1 MSKKEDQIILM
12 ADIVNSGSSDSK
24 NTMETFKEIVRNTNA
39 VFIKSIDSPL
49 TITLGDEFQG
59 VVNNI
64 ANAIKIIC
72 YIEEYI
78 VKNNIKFKLRY
89 VVNEGIIDT
98 EINPIRSY
106 EMLGKGLTEARKLL
120 NELKKSKSRFFI
132 DINLEAKKEL
142 LNESLLVYQNIID
155 NWNIEKDHDLLA
167 KFIDLEDY
175 KKVSLAVNK
184 DKSQIWKRNKNL
196 NIDSFFAIKRVLLL
210 TTNLRLRK

>member
-24 NTMETFKEIVRNTNA
+24 NTMETFKEIVGNTNA

-72 YIEEYI
+72 CIEEYI

-132 DINLEAKKEL
+132 HLNLEAKKEL
-142 LNESLLVYQNIID
+142 LNESFLVYQNIID

>member
-132 DINLEAKKEL
+132 HINLEAKKEL